1 MSSSNQSDHSS
12 QIPLLP
18 ISQNHHQ
25 NNSIAGTAVAVV
37 PPTSL
42 ALNNFTK
49 NSKYSSKNSNENTK
63 NGSSFNLINEMN
75 NSLNLNNNIQTDL
88 LLNFG
93 QSNASK
99 VLSHAIPFRLV

>member
-1 MSSSNQSDHSS
+1 MSSSNQFDQSS

-18 ISQNHHQ
+18 ISQNHHH

-49 NSKYSSKNSNENTK
+49 NSKYSSKNNNENTK

-75 NSLNLNNNIQTDL
+75 NSLNLNNVQTDL

-93 QSNASK
+93 PANATK
-99 VLSHAIPFRLV
+99 LLSHAIPFRLVR